1 MPKSPG
7 QLDDLV
13 VMFDSIN
20 IQEYQKDILKKRYV
34 SVVKNFQIR
43 AFYLTYIFYV
53 SKTVITVGSI
63 IVPAFISIQGAS
75 YEPQLYWITWF
86 ISLLVTVCNGL
97 LTLFKIDKRYY
108 FIHTTLELL
117 TSEGWQYLGLSGRY
131 SPKDAPIP
139 PTHENQ
145 FLTFF
150 HMAEK
155 IKMRQVEEEF
165 WKFTDTSGVGSA
177 TNPVSMNNLQ
187 TPVTQQG
194 ALALLPSDQRVA
206 IEGWLDDMKTKS
218 TRIGL
223 VPRNQIIPT
232 VNIDG
237 SGEYPTK
244 ENTKIYET
252 TKISVMPMQESVSRD
267 TPPESTVLFI
277 SQAGKQ
283 DK

>member
-1 MPKSPG
+1 MSKAPG
-7 QLDDLV
+7 QLDDLGI
-13 VMFDSIN
+13 MFDSIN
-20 IQEYQKDILKKRYV
+20 IQEYQKDILKKRYINV
-34 SVVKNFQIR
+34 LKNFQIR
-43 AFYLTYIFYV
+43 ALYLTYIFYT

-165 WKFTDTSGVGSA
+165 WKFTDTSGVGNA

-223 VPRNQIIPT
+223 VPRNQIIPST
-232 VNIDG
+232 NIDG
-237 SGEYPTK
+237 SREYPTK

-252 TKISVMPMQESVSRD
+252 TKISVMPVQESVSREA
-267 TPPESTVLFI
+267 TPESTVLFI
-277 SQAGKQ
+277 SQPGKEQ
-283 DK
+283 

>member
-7 QLDDLV
+7 QLDELCF
-13 VMFDSIN
+13 MFDSIN
-20 IQEYQKDILKKRYV
+20 IQEYQKDILKKRYI

-131 SPKDAPIP
+131 SPKDAPIA

-165 WKFTDTSGVGSA
+165 WKFTDTSGVGNA
-177 TNPVSMNNLQ
+177 TNQISMNNLQ

-223 VPRNQIIPT
+223 VPRNQLKSA
-232 VNIDG
+232 VVIDG
-237 SGEYPTK
+237 SEGTPRK
-244 ENTKIYET
+244 ENTSFYQTTQIPGMSVQEDMPGEATPET
-252 TKISVMPMQESVSRD
+252 TVVQ
-267 TPPESTVLFI
+267 F
-277 SQAGKQ
+277 SQTRKQ
-283 DK
+283 NP

>member
-1 MPKSPG
+1 MPKAPG
-7 QLDDLV
+7 QLDELCY
-13 VMFDSIN
+13 MFDSIN
-20 IQEYQKDILKKRYV
+20 IQEYQKDILKKRYI

-43 AFYLTYIFYV
+43 AFYLTYVFYI

-131 SPKDAPIP
+131 SPKDAPIA

-165 WKFTDTSGVGSA
+165 WKFTDTSGVGNA

-223 VPRNQIIPT
+223 VPRNQLKSAL
-232 VNIDG
+232 VIDG
-237 SGEYPTK
+237 SERTPRK
-244 ENTKIYET
+244 EDTSFYQTTQIPGMSVQEDMPGET
-252 TKISVMPMQESVSRD
+252 T
-267 TPPESTVLFI
+267 PETTVVQF
-277 SQAGKQ
+277 SQTRK
-283 DK
+283 

>member
-131 SPKDAPIP
+131 SPKDAPIA

-165 WKFTDTSGVGSA
+165 WKFTDTSGVGNA

-223 VPRNQIIPT
+223 VPRNQLKSAL
-232 VNIDG
+232 VIDG
-237 SGEYPTK
+237 SERTPRK
-244 ENTKIYET
+244 EDTSFYQTTQIPGMSVQEDMPGET
-252 TKISVMPMQESVSRD
+252 T
-267 TPPESTVLFI
+267 PETTVVQFP
-277 SQAGKQ
+277 QTRK
-283 DK
+283 

>member
-7 QLDDLV
+7 QLDELCF
-13 VMFDSIN
+13 MFDSIN
-20 IQEYQKDILKKRYV
+20 IQEYQKDILKKRYI

-131 SPKDAPIP
+131 SPKDAPIA

-165 WKFTDTSGVGSA
+165 WKFTDTSGVGNA
-177 TNPVSMNNLQ
+177 TNQISMNNLQ

-223 VPRNQIIPT
+223 VPRNQLKSAL
-232 VNIDG
+232 VIDG
-237 SGEYPTK
+237 SEGTPRK
-244 ENTKIYET
+244 ENTSFYQTTQIPGMSVQEDMPGEATPET
-252 TKISVMPMQESVSRD
+252 TVVQ
-267 TPPESTVLFI
+267 F
-277 SQAGKQ
+277 SQTRKQ
-283 DK
+283 NP